1 MSLNHHQREYVAYL
15 NEQPRNALCW
25 CGWYA
30 ANECGSWC
38 DKSGKGF
45 TAADKD
51 REACVECGSAPWEPG
66 IPVVHNIKC
75 KKHTEQIG

>member
-1 MSLNHHQREYVAYL
+1 MSLNRHQREYIREL
-15 NEQPRNALCW
+15 NQRPRELLCW

-38 DKSGKGF
+38 DKSGKGL

-51 REACVECGSAPWEPG
+51 KESCVECGSAPWFPG
-66 IPVVHNIKC
+66 GAVN
-75 KKHTEQIG
+75 HTRGCSARTDE